1 MQSGQI
7 ESDKAVEAV
16 YSRITLVALPV
27 SLLMVFLTGYL
38 ADVVRPV
45 YLIVPGFFGRSIATY
60 MFKMVDEPKSIF
72 AYTLVTLLVAFSIM
86 QVVSLE
92 SLLMKNLPRD
102 ARGALTVLVTFFMGL
117 ASLLFNVVGG
127 PFFDYLGPAS
137 PYMVVS
143 VFDMALC
150 FFALFLGA
158 MGSLTWPTEQE
169 EDADVDQKAR
179 NEKFETI

>member
-1 MQSGQI
+1 M
-7 ESDKAVEAV
+7 EAV

-27 SLLMVFLTGYL
+27 SLLMVFASGYL
-38 ADVVRPV
+38 ADVIKPV
-45 YLIVPGFFGRSIATY
+45 YLIVPGFFGRSVTTY
-60 MFKMVDEPKSIF
+60 MFKMIDEPKSTFTFII
-72 AYTLVTLLVAFSIM
+72 VTSLIAFSIM

-143 VFDMALC
+143 VFDIALC
-150 FFALFLGA
+150 FFALFLGV
-158 MGSLTWPTEQE
+158 MGSLDWPTE
-169 EDADVDQKAR
+169 EDNDVDQKAR
-179 NEKFETI
+179 REKLDAIESAI